1 MTQVHVPHGA
11 AQCCDPLPLA
21 KHMDAGIACWRR
33 SYLGIPCFL
42 EMQGFHVHLSF
53 PLRRKKKQPNYTEY
67 GEGESEDSEGQPE
80 AEPRDSK
87 MQDAEEDLESVVAS
101 EGAPGLTMANVPPVQ
116 IPSNLDAERQAKLKE
131 ALLLQMEMQK
141 RLHDQLEVSRQHI

>member
-1 MTQVHVPHGA
+1 
-11 AQCCDPLPLA
+11 
-21 KHMDAGIACWRR
+21 
-33 SYLGIPCFL
+33 
-42 EMQGFHVHLSF
+42 
-53 PLRRKKKQPNYTEY
+53 
-67 GEGESEDSEGQPE
+67 
-80 AEPRDSK
+80 

-101 EGAPGLTMANVPPVQ
+101 EGAPGLTPANVSPVQ